1 MGLSRGV
8 TVHCSTSF
16 ANDRQVKGSARRGG
30 SPKPRKF
37 KLNKS
42 RKELLQARRT
52 CNERMSSAYIP
63 SLPVL
68 YTDQP

>member
-8 TVHCSTSF
+8 IVHCGTSF
-16 ANDRQVKGSARRGG
+16 ANERQVKSSAHRGG

-42 RKELLQARRT
+42 RKELSEARRIR
-52 CNERMSSAYIP
+52 NERMASACILP
-63 SLPVL
+63 LPVL
-68 YTDQP
+68 YADQP